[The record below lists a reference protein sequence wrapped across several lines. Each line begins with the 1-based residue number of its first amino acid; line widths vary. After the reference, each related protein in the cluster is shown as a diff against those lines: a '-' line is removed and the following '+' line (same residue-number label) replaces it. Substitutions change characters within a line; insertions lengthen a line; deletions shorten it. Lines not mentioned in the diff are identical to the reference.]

1 MQTHFHLTHTVPV
14 AINRSHKRLQT
25 FKISKYI
32 DGVQLTFSL
41 SFADV
46 ITLIVMKQKYYLSK
60 QNLKFNFKF
69 ITKSEPL
76 C

>member
-46 ITLIVMKQKYYLSK
+46 MTLIVMKQKYY
-60 QNLKFNFKF
+60 
-69 ITKSEPL
+69 
-76 C
+76 

>member
-1 MQTHFHLTHTVPV
+1 MQTHFHLTHTVSV
-14 AINRSHKRLQT
+14 AINRSHKKLQT

-46 ITLIVMKQKYYLSK
+46 MTLIVMKQKYY
-60 QNLKFNFKF
+60 
-69 ITKSEPL
+69 
-76 C
+76 